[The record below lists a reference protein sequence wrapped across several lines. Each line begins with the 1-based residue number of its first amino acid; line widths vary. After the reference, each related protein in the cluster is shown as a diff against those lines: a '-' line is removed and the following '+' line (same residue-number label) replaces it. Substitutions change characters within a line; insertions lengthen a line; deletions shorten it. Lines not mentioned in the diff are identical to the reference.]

1 MKVFWIKPKKIITLI
16 LVLLMLIV
24 GVKFAVNYVVNYIE
38 KAMYPID
45 HLEYIKEYSE
55 EFDLD
60 PWLVVSVI
68 WVESKFDSD
77 ARSSKDARGLMQ
89 VTPQTGAWAAEKL
102 ELEGYDDDMLYQPK
116 TNINIGC
123 WYLDN
128 LRSEFDG
135 NLDLVIAAYNGG
147 SGNVTDWLKD
157 NRYSDD
163 GKSLKEI
170 PFEETKNYVEK
181 VFTTRD
187 KYKEIYQDDENIDL
201 N

>member
-24 GVKFAVNYVVNYIE
+24 GVKFAANYVVNYIE